1 MDKRKL
7 IKFFVLLLVIFILC
21 GCATAKGLGEGLKG
35 LGKGLAKTNQGIV
48 QDSKNFWQAL
58 LKADN
63 WIKENLW

>member
-21 GCATAKGLGEGLKG
+21 GCATVKGLGEGIGKTSQG
-35 LGKGLAKTNQGIV
+35 LIQGIS

-58 LKADN
+58 LKVDN
-63 WIKENLW
+63 WMRENLW